1 MLNLFESCHAE
12 RSEAPAFNCRASV
25 YTIPKVQ
32 MLRAVV
38 NEMWRVDGWVTRPCA
53 LELRSGNIP
62 PHMRTWGI
70 LLVAAALCLASNAV
84 VNAASQPT
92 ALIQKPKSRAVTG
105 GGCRIF
111 HGDTFSG
118 TWGPGTLPILA
129 LTVGPSSAMADQ
141 VHANKAKFHGP
152 GTYANE
158 IIAVY
163 LGKTALEDAYA
174 GLGTVVLNADGHS
187 GMFSLKDGS
196 ASGKFDCGRVPAN
209 Q

>member
-1 MLNLFESCHAE
+1 M
-12 RSEAPAFNCRASV
+12 RSRA
-25 YTIPKVQ
+25 
-32 MLRAVV
+32 
-38 NEMWRVDGWVTRPCA
+38 
-53 LELRSGNIP
+53 
-62 PHMRTWGI
+62 I
-70 LLVAAALCLASNAV
+70 LLVAAALCLASSVV

-118 TWGPGTLPILA
+118 TWGPSTLPILA

-141 VHANKAKFHGP
+141 MHANKTKFHGP
-152 GTYANE
+152 GAYANE

-163 LGKTALEDAYA
+163 LGKTALEDAYP
-174 GLGTVVLNADGHS
+174 GLGTVVLNADGHT
-187 GMFSLKDGS
+187 GTFSLKDGS
-196 ASGKFDCGRVPAN
+196 ASGKFDCGQVPAH